1 MSLEYIYFSD
11 LTFWAVILCHL
22 TQPNMP
28 IPDPVIVP
36 YMTDVYIVC
45 TSVFIVILLDYCVF
59 CLTFCSPS

>member
-11 LTFWAVILCHL
+11 LTFWAVTLCHP

-28 IPDPVIVP
+28 IPDSVFVP

-59 CLTFCSPS
+59 VGLFASPC